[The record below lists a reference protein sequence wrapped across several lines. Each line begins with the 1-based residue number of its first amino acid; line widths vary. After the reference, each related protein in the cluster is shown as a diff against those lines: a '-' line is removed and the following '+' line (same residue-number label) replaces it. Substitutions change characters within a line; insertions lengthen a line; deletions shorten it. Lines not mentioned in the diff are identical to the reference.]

1 MILQPSPSFNCLTT
15 NPLEDVVQWLLGKHS
30 DALVVPVPGADN
42 MPCKEGMLR
51 HTLRFYPVDT
61 CTSGL
66 FIAKIMK
73 QPPSS

>member
-42 MPCKEGMLR
+42 MPCKEGIDAAVSVSTDDIFEVTILI
-51 HTLRFYPVDT
+51 T
-61 CTSGL
+61 TSC
-66 FIAKIMK
+66 
-73 QPPSS
+73 